1 MAETLSTTELLEK
14 INRLVDLLERA
25 LVKRELYPPRL
36 TKYEI
41 ARIIGARATQLAMG
55 AQPLVDVRQLGTI
68 DPVLIAMC
76 ITNAPREPVVPTF
89 YLVKREPPLFVCAY
103 CGRYHELSDL
113 I

>member
-1 MAETLSTTELLEK
+1 VAETLSTTELLEK

-68 DPVLIAMC
+68 DPVLIAVEELRQGLLDF
-76 ITNAPREPVVPTF
+76 IIVRELPD
-89 YLVKREPPLFVCAY
+89 
-103 CGRYHELSDL
+103 GRTIRVTLKELLDL
-113 I
+113 EKSV

>member
-1 MAETLSTTELLEK
+1 VAETLSTTELLEK

-55 AQPLVDVRQLGTI
+55 AQPLVDVKQLGTI
-68 DPVLIAMC
+68 DPVLIAVEELRQGLLDF
-76 ITNAPREPVVPTF
+76 IIVRELPD
-89 YLVKREPPLFVCAY
+89 
-103 CGRYHELSDL
+103 GRTIRVTLKELLDL
-113 I
+113 EKSV

>member
-68 DPVLIAMC
+68 DPVLIAMEELRQGLLDF
-76 ITNAPREPVVPTF
+76 IIVRELPD
-89 YLVKREPPLFVCAY
+89 
-103 CGRYHELSDL
+103 GRAIRVTLKELLDL
-113 I
+113 EKSV

>member
-1 MAETLSTTELLEK
+1 VAETLSTTELLEK

-68 DPVLIAMC
+68 DPVLIAMEELRQGLLDF
-76 ITNAPREPVVPTF
+76 IIVRELPD
-89 YLVKREPPLFVCAY
+89 
-103 CGRYHELSDL
+103 GRTIRVTLKELLDL
-113 I
+113 EKSV

>member
-1 MAETLSTTELLEK
+1 VAEALSTTEVLEK

-68 DPVLIAMC
+68 DPVLIAMEELRQGLLDF
-76 ITNAPREPVVPTF
+76 IIVRELPD
-89 YLVKREPPLFVCAY
+89 
-103 CGRYHELSDL
+103 GRTIRVTLKELLDL
-113 I
+113 EKSV

>member
-1 MAETLSTTELLEK
+1 VAETLSTTELLEK

-55 AQPLVDVRQLGTI
+55 AQPLVDVGQLGTI
-68 DPVLIAMC
+68 DPVLIAMEELRQGLLDF
-76 ITNAPREPVVPTF
+76 IIVRELPD
-89 YLVKREPPLFVCAY
+89 
-103 CGRYHELSDL
+103 GRTIHVTLKELLDL
-113 I
+113 EKSV

>member
-68 DPVLIAMC
+68 DPVLIAMEELRQGLLDF
-76 ITNAPREPVVPTF
+76 IMVRELPD
-89 YLVKREPPLFVCAY
+89 
-103 CGRYHELSDL
+103 GRTIRVTLKELLDL
-113 I
+113 EKSV